1 MKIGFPLLVV
11 AILLSTTLVRADYN
25 VTVGATY
32 TYDTIASQWDL
43 KIGAN
48 SGQGTGFSEDGKAYT
63 VGTQILVEVT
73 SESASSVGYDYTI
86 GSDTYAGSA
95 SPLDML
101 GFVFLMF
108 YPLLFAGG
116 TFTWNQTLIEMGPGL
131 MLWAFVEPESAGEFF
146 YELSNE
152 TFVTSAFTDTEWT
165 FSQIGGNF
173 DNATA
178 IAVFDWVL
186 NAQYVVTADNTDFGG
201 NFRVKIAYDKTTSVV
216 KGFKLDMDYS
226 GTVLGSVTDI
236 SMLIHYEQVGY
247 DLGAFFFG
255 AGGFIPGFEWFI
267 AIPALALLGGI
278 AIIIRKRK

>member
-11 AILLSTTLVRADYN
+11 AMLLSTTLVRADFN

-48 SGQGTGFSEDGKAYT
+48 AGQGTGFSEDGKAYT

-73 SESASSVGYDYTI
+73 SASPTSVGYDYTI
-86 GSDTYAGSA
+86 GSDTYSGTATG
-95 SPLDML
+95 LDML
-101 GFVFLMF
+101 GLVFLMF

-116 TFTWNQTLIEMGPGL
+116 TFIWNQTEVEMGPEIL
-131 MLWAFVEPESAGEFF
+131 LWAFLDKDVASEFF
-146 YELSNE
+146 WELSNE
-152 TFVTSAFTDTEWT
+152 TYVTSAFTDTEWT
-165 FSQIGGNF
+165 FNTIGGNF
-173 DNATA
+173 DNASA
-178 IAVFDWVL
+178 VAVFDWVL

-201 NFRVKIAYDKTTSVV
+201 NFRIKMAFDKATGVV
-216 KGFKLDMDYS
+216 KGFKMDMDYS
-226 GTVLGSVTDI
+226 GTVLGSVLDV

-278 AIIIRKRK
+278 AVIIRKRK